1 MKQQS
6 KQFIRGGQ
14 IFLYQ
19 AKMFAQVTAR
29 IGKWATLIYF
39 MLVCGLMIYF
49 MWDAWPYFFDQLY
62 AMGLTWMGKGAHL
75 VVNDHFS
82 KISARRYLSDPI
94 IQRDLS
100 IMLYAAKIK
109 FVESAIVGFFIF
121 ISIMYLAN
129 RLFIKLGKRYSKD
142 QLLSGTRLTE
152 KPQVLNQSVQRA
164 KRGASDIRI
173 FNGVALP
180 KRSEFQGFLFHGSTG
195 SGKTQAM
202 MTLLDEIERSG
213 DAAIIYDKE
222 CTLKPYYFKKERGD
236 VELNPLSED
245 CANWDMWSE
254 FKNPLEWANYSM
266 YLMPKSVQGS
276 DPFWVDAA
284 RTIFNSLAWR
294 LRNHAERS
302 PIFLL
307 RTLLTSSLE
316 ELQGMLKD
324 TEAENLVSKEIEK
337 TAISI
342 KSVLATYTKSLRF
355 LEGLDQ
361 RGVTPFSI
369 NQWARKASKKRNW
382 LFITSKA
389 TYHHEMKPL
398 LTSWLGLAMSAI
410 QSLPV
415 QQETRI
421 WLVMDELA
429 SLQRLEMLSDTLADI
444 RKFGGCVAIG
454 LQSIAQA
461 EFLYGRYEA
470 HAITDLLNTSVYS
483 RSPKHHIAKWVA
495 NDLGEQAIKEVRES
509 QSYGPNP
516 IRDGNTVGTQRV
528 SRLAVDASTIMMM
541 DDLEF
546 YVRLL
551 GNHPILHTRLDYKK
565 RPEIANAFSERAI
578 DFDALEKMN
587 KAAALA
593 EHHPERDDAVKKQQ
607 AFEQTARKI
616 SDDADHGSPK
626 YSEILID

>member
-29 IGKWATLIYF
+29 ISKWAMLLYF
-39 MLVCGLMIYF
+39 ALVCGLMVYF
-49 MWDAWPYFFDQLY
+49 MWDAWPYFFDQFY
-62 AMGLTWMGKGAHL
+62 AKGLMWLGMGAHV

-82 KISARRYLSDPI
+82 KVSAKEYLSDPI
-94 IQRDLS
+94 IQRDLGV
-100 IMLYAAKIK
+100 MFHAAKIK
-109 FVESAIVGFFIF
+109 LIESAIIGFFLF
-121 ISIMYLAN
+121 LTVMYLAN
-129 RLFIKLGKRYSKD
+129 RSFIKLGRRYSKD
-142 QLLSGTRLTE
+142 QLLSGTRVTE
-152 KPQVLNQSVQRA
+152 KTRTLNQSVQHA
-164 KRGASDIRI
+164 KRGVSDIKL
-173 FNGVALP
+173 FNNVLLP
-180 KRSEFQGFLFHGSTG
+180 KRSEFQGFFFHGSTG

-222 CTLKPYYFKKERGD
+222 CTIKPHYFNKERGD

-245 CANWDMWSE
+245 CANWDMWAE
-254 FKNPLEWANYSM
+254 FNNPLEWANYSM

-294 LRNHAERS
+294 LRDHPERS

-307 RTLLTSSLE
+307 RTLLTTSLE
-316 ELQGMLKD
+316 ELQKMLKG
-324 TEAENLVSKEIEK
+324 TEAENLVSTEIEK

-355 LEGLDQ
+355 LEGLDK
-361 RGVTPFSI
+361 RDRPPFSI
-369 NQWARKASKKRNW
+369 NQWAREAAHKKNW

-389 TYHHEMKPL
+389 KYHHEMKPL

-410 QSLPV
+410 QSLQV
-415 QQETRI
+415 QQDTRI

-429 SLQRLEMLSDTLADI
+429 SLHRLEMLSDTLADI

-461 EFLYGRYEA
+461 EFLYGQYEA

-483 RSPKHHIAKWVA
+483 RSPKHRIAKWVA

-516 IRDGNTVGTQRV
+516 IRDGNTIGTQRI
-528 SRLAVDASTIMMM
+528 SRLTVDSSAVMMM

-551 GNHPILHTRLDYKK
+551 GHHPILHTHLDYKA
-565 RPEIANAFSERAI
+565 RPEIANAFSERPI

-587 KAAALA
+587 KVATQA
-593 EHHPERDDAVKKQQ
+593 EQHPGRDDAVKKQQ
-607 AFEQTARKI
+607 AFDEESSKMAENADYEPPGYADI
-616 SDDADHGSPK
+616 S
-626 YSEILID
+626 ID